1 MAAISYLITI
11 FAALYWIFRVV
22 VVYTFSLGINFI
34 VTPMNMN
41 IEIAI
46 IFITLFS
53 FIFIVKRNVFGAL
66 LYFICYGWYFG
77 TSLYNELTSE
87 IANSTSVFFSIL
99 ALAIAVL
106 LLLDIFLNKDRK
118 NISDDRTK
126 WFFKNKKFDRNLDER
141 TDKNKYKFF

>member
-66 LYFICYGWYFG
+66 LYFVCYGWYFG